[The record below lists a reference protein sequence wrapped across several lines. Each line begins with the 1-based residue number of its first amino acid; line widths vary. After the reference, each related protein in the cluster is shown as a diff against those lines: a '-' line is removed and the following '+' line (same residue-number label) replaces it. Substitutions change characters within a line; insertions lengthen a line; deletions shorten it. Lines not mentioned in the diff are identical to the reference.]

1 MRVNRQWMLLA
12 GLTLPALVL
21 GGSASSASPLSL
33 GYFFQVALS
42 LGFVLLLVVGAV
54 WAMKRLSV
62 GMPGTRSPLKLIGGT
77 LLGGKERVV
86 VVELGDKW
94 LVLGVTPQSVNLL
107 TELPRPA
114 VDEQLPSQDA
124 PAKFQQWLQ
133 LALKRKLPNDQVK
146 P

>member
-1 MRVNRQWMLLA
+1 MRPDRLWLLLA
-12 GLTLPALVL
+12 GVFLPSLLHAA
-21 GGSASSASPLSL
+21 SAASASPLSL
-33 GYFFQVALS
+33 GYFFQVTLS

-62 GMPGTRSPLKLIGGT
+62 GMPGSRSPLKLIGGT

-86 VVELGDKW
+86 VVELEGKW

-107 TELPRPA
+107 TELPRPD
-114 VDEQLPSQDA
+114 VDESLPSQDV